1 MFVQGV
7 YTMLIHSTA
16 PTLLSFVS
24 GCHGVRVPHSPSIL
38 YPHLPSTRPLDPPH
52 SSPTTTPILFRFA
65 YQTLDAVDGKQARK
79 IGLSSAMGSLCD
91 HGCDTIVMWWNGLAV
106 LLSLDMTGGG
116 MKETLCMCTFLS
128 CMSSFMLPQWEHF
141 YRGKLEHSGVTEGQ
155 FFAMIFPLLAYI
167 CGFTVFLE
175 TELQM
180 IVSPNTTVAATGLAA
195 QMKMGLG
202 EAASRAVYA
211 VYAPTTHVMEPLM
224 MGACLYP
231 LALSVATVVRV
242 AMLRNGS
249 GFDPC
254 ITILPWL
261 VHIAA
266 TVLMVT
272 SGMLAR
278 HGLIVYLLMGCQF
291 SKCSLRMVVRVYPH
305 HSIYSLLHPIF
316 TPSLP

>member
-1 MFVQGV
+1 
-7 YTMLIHSTA
+7 
-16 PTLLSFVS
+16 
-24 GCHGVRVPHSPSIL
+24 
-38 YPHLPSTRPLDPPH
+38 
-52 SSPTTTPILFRFA
+52 
-65 YQTLDAVDGKQARK
+65 
-79 IGLSSAMGSLCD
+79 
-91 HGCDTIVMWWNGLAV
+91 MWWNGLAV

-155 FFAMIFPLLAYI
+155 FFAMIFPLLAYL
-167 CGFTVFLE
+167 CGFKVFLE

-180 IVSPNTTVAATGLAA
+180 IVSPNTTAPATGLAA

-231 LALSVATVVRV
+231 LILSIATVVRV

-272 SGMLAR
+272 SGMLER

-291 SKCSLRMVVRVYPH
+291 SKCSLRMVVRNLVECRTGPFAEWSPYVVLAVT
-305 HSIYSLLHPIF
+305 LLF
-316 TPSLP
+316 VGGVLPVDMERQFFIGYFALVQVPTLVVDIAVTARQLKGELKLPYLTVPAALLRRNKRA